1 MDSKA
6 WYASRTLWGVIIS
19 VLGKAVAGIW
29 GVEITEEDTVQV
41 ADAVTLVISTSVSFV
56 GDMLAFY
63 GRLKAKKTIGK
74 KPA

>member
-1 MDSKA
+1 MDNKA

-19 VLGKAVAGIW
+19 VLGKAVAAVW

-41 ADAVTLVISTSVSFV
+41 ADAVTLVISTGVSFA

-63 GRLKAKKTIGK
+63 GRLKAKKAIGK
-74 KPA
+74 K

>member
-1 MDSKA
+1 M
-6 WYASRTLWGVIIS
+6 IIS

-41 ADAVTLVISTSVSFV
+41 ADAVTLVISTGVSFV

-63 GRLKAKKTIGK
+63 GRLKAKKAIGK
-74 KPA
+74 TPA